1 MKHDF
6 LEDVSLQQL
15 LLAQSWQA
23 QYRLITDW
31 GKLIQ
36 AKPELH
42 QEQYLIQG
50 CETPA
55 WLAHQLV
62 DNCHYF
68 TFDSHSRVINGLV
81 AIVLSLVNGRTSIEL
96 AQLDITAILAEVGLA
111 KHLTPSRNN
120 GLQKMIA
127 RVGELSGSHS

>member
-1 MKHDF
+1 MKYDS
-6 LEDVSLQQL
+6 LEEVSLQQL

-36 AKPELH
+36 PKPELQ

-55 WLAHQLV
+55 WLAHQLI
-62 DNCHYF
+62 DNRHYF

-81 AIVLSLVNGRTSIEL
+81 AIVLSLANGRTSVEL
-96 AQLDITAILAEVGLA
+96 AQLDIVATLAEAGLA

-120 GLQKMIA
+120 GLQKIIA
-127 RVGELSGSHS
+127 RVAELSSSH